1 MLDTGETGE
10 LDTFVPVL
18 LEQINFFFFLQGQGR
33 VSAEGMQI
41 EGKNQLAGASG
52 LCERAY

>member
-18 LEQINFFFFLQGQGR
+18 LEQINFFFLQGQGR

>member
-18 LEQINFFFFLQGQGR
+18 LEQINFFFLLGQGR
-33 VSAEGMQI
+33 VSAEGLQI
-41 EGKNQLAGASG
+41 EGKNQAGWCLGA
-52 LCERAY
+52 L